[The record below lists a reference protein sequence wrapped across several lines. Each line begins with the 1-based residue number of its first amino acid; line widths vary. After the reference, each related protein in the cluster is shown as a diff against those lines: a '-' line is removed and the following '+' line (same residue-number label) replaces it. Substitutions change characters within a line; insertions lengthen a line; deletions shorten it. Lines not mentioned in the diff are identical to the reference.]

1 MAEGWQIAVELLRAS
16 RALIDATHVRL
27 AERGHPDLRPA
38 HGYAFQA
45 IGSDGLTASEL
56 GQALGITKQA
66 AGQMVDEL
74 LRLGYVRRE
83 PDPADARRK
92 RVVLTARGLDAL
104 ARSAEVFEE
113 LCREWATRLPAGMAL
128 DDLLGALRAGAGI
141 GGAAPH
147 GGPLRPV
154 W

>member
-1 MAEGWQIAVELLRAS
+1 MAAQGWEIAVELLRAS
-16 RALIDATHVRL
+16 RTLIDATHAEL
-27 AERGHPDLRPA
+27 ARRGHPRMRPA

-45 IGSDGLTASEL
+45 IGPDGLTASEL

-74 LRLGYVRRE
+74 VALDYVRRE

-92 RVVLTARGLDAL
+92 RLRLTAHGTDAL
-104 ARSAEVFEE
+104 VRSAEIFDE
-113 LCREWATRLPAGMAL
+113 LCRDWATRLPPGLTL
-128 DDLLGALRAGAGI
+128 DDLLAGLRAAGPGDTALR
-141 GGAAPH
+141 
-147 GGPLRPV
+147 LV

>member
-16 RALIDATHVRL
+16 RALIDETHAQL
-27 AERGHPDLRPA
+27 AHRGHPHLRPA

-45 IGSDGLTASEL
+45 IGADGLTASEL

-83 PDPADARRK
+83 PDPSDARRK
-92 RVVLTARGLDAL
+92 RVTLTTHGIDAL
-104 ARSAEVFEE
+104 ARSAEVFDE
-113 LCREWATRLPAGMAL
+113 LAAQWATRLPAGMTL
-128 DDLLGALRAGAGI
+128 DDLLAALRAGSAG
-141 GGAAPH
+141 APRTA
-147 GGPLRPV
+147 LRPI

>member
-1 MAEGWQIAVELLRAS
+1 MAEGWQVAVELLRAS
-16 RALIDATHVRL
+16 RGLIDETHARL

-45 IGSDGLTASEL
+45 IGPDGLTASEL
-56 GQALGITKQA
+56 GHALGITKQA

-74 LRLGYVRRE
+74 LRMGYVRRE

-92 RVVLTARGLDAL
+92 RVTLTAHGLDAL
-104 ARSAEVFEE
+104 ARSAEVFDE
-113 LCREWATRLPAGMAL
+113 LCREWEARLPAGMRL
-128 DDLLGALRAGAGI
+128 DDLLVALRARG
-141 GGAAPH
+141 

>member
-1 MAEGWQIAVELLRAS
+1 MAHGWEIAVELLRAS
-16 RALIDATHVRL
+16 RALIDATHERL
-27 AERGHPDLRPA
+27 ADRGHPQMRPA

-45 IGSDGLTASEL
+45 IGVEGLTASEL

-92 RVVLTARGLDAL
+92 RVTLTPHGIDAL
-104 ARSAEVFEE
+104 AQSAAVFEE
-113 LCREWATRLPAGMAL
+113 LCAEWDRGLPDGMTR
-128 DDLLGALRAGAGI
+128 DDLLAALRAG
-141 GGAAPH
+141 
-147 GGPLRPV
+147 
-154 W
+154 

>member
-1 MAEGWQIAVELLRAS
+1 MAHGWEIAVELLRAS
-16 RALIDATHVRL
+16 RALIDATHERL
-27 AERGHPDLRPA
+27 ADRGHPQMRPA

-45 IGSDGLTASEL
+45 IGAEGLTASEL

-92 RVVLTARGLDAL
+92 RVTLTAHGIDAL
-104 ARSAEVFEE
+104 AQSAAVFEE
-113 LCREWATRLPAGMAL
+113 LCAEWDRRLPDGMTR
-128 DDLLGALRAGAGI
+128 DDLLAALRAGSGD
-141 GGAAPH
+141 APRA
-147 GGPLRPV
+147 LRPI

>member
-16 RALIDATHVRL
+16 RALIDATHARL

-45 IGSDGLTASEL
+45 IGADGLTASEL

-83 PDPADARRK
+83 PDPGDARRK
-92 RVVLTARGLDAL
+92 RVMLTAHGIDAL
-104 ARSAEVFEE
+104 ARSAEVFDEV
-113 LCREWATRLPAGMAL
+113 CAQWATRLPPSLTL
-128 DDLLGALRAGAGI
+128 DDLLAALRAGSAGAPQP
-141 GGAAPH
+141 GGA
-147 GGPLRPV
+147 LRPV